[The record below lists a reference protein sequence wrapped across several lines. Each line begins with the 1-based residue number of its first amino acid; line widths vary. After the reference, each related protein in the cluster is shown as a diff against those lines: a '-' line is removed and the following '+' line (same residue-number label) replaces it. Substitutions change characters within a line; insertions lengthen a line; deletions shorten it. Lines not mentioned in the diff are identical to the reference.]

1 MFGNVAWELKV
12 DIGIRK
18 EYGSKLDARSI
29 CLRTGGADDLK
40 REYGP
45 NAEAK

>member
-1 MFGNVAWELKV
+1 MFGNVAWELKI

-18 EYGSKLDARSI
+18 EYRSKLDARAI
-29 CLRTGGADDLK
+29 CLRTGGPDDLK

-45 NAEAK
+45 NVGAK